1 MQDNEIYTTGIEPG
15 QQPENGGK
23 KNTGQKRKVF
33 LGRTVYRSDYVPFSS
48 EQRVCGK
55 PHPVCP

>member
-23 KNTGQKRKVF
+23 KH
-33 LGRTVYRSDYVPFSS
+33 RTKAESFSGADCL
-48 EQRVCGK
+48 QV
-55 PHPVCP
+55 